1 MTRRCARQ
9 KKYPDAP
16 GLCCLWEMIL
26 VVNRHEPGG
35 GRERWARFLW
45 PSVRQALADARRR
58 WRVGES
64 LYNPANAFNEE
75 LFDSVMQDPVTGETY
90 VSETSHLGKMEDVD
104 YAMLLRSVENLASYW
119 HGEEISNVRE
129 MSTLLGSLVLKGELA
144 EDYLRAKEYL
154 RKLENSAKKLPV
166 EADGPECEDLL
177 DGLRQL
183 FAPPPLHN
191 PLFGD
196 VPEDK
201 LDDAEFVSR
210 KYWQH
215 RSCCKREELLG
226 RLLLEDD
233 FGRADLR
240 LIKPLADL
248 MHPRPTMTDGDY
260 EDLI

>member
-1 MTRRCARQ
+1 MTRHRARQ
-9 KKYPDAP
+9 TKDLDAP
-16 GLCCLWEMIL
+16 GFRYLWEMIL

-35 GRERWARFLW
+35 RRERWVRLLW

-58 WRVGES
+58 WRAGDP

-75 LFDSVMQDPVTGETY
+75 LFDSVTQDPVTGEIWF
-90 VSETSHLGKMEDVD
+90 SETSRLGKMEDMD
-104 YAMLLRSVENLASYW
+104 YAMLRRSVENLASYW
-119 HGEEISNVRE
+119 HGEKIANVRE
-129 MSTLLGSLVLKGELA
+129 MCTLLGSLVLKRQLA
-144 EDYLRAKEYL
+144 EEYLRAKEYL
-154 RKLENSAKKLPV
+154 RKPENSAKRLATD
-166 EADGPECEDLL
+166 ADGPECEDWLEGLL
-177 DGLRQL
+177 QVI
-183 FAPPPLHN
+183 APPPLRN

-233 FGRADLR
+233 FGRADLQ

-248 MHPRPTMTDGDY
+248 MDPPPTTTDDF
-260 EDLI
+260 EDIL